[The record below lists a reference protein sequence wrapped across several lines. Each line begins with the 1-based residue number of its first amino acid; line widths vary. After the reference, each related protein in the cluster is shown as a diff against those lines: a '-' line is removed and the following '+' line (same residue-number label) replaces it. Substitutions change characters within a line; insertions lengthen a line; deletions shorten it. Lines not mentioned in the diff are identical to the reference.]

1 MAEPSWKKLPVV
13 QPIEKPAAEPSWKA
27 LPVVEPAAPRASI
40 GESALQGYAQ
50 GASFGFSDELA
61 GGSAA
66 TTGEAFK
73 GVGGAMFKNP
83 LGRAFLRKLQGGADQ
98 TDDQIDSAVDDAIG
112 EIRYLA
118 QGTNPASAAS
128 PYQQARDEMR
138 RDVSVA
144 QKANPKTFL
153 AGNIA
158 GAMSVPV
165 PGGGAAKPFQTVGGR
180 SLQNMGS
187 FGASGALAGL
197 GNSDADL
204 LKGEFGQAAT
214 DTAIG
219 AGIGAGMGSVTGP
232 AAYGWARHA
241 RPALQSLA
249 ASRAVAA
256 VAPSASMANKLRTKL
271 GVRTDGQQ
279 QQLGEEILD
288 LGILRPFG
296 GAAGANE
303 RNQAIQALEGANI
316 GSFMDRADSLVEQG
330 VARAPSRD
338 LQRGIVSR
346 SLADAADTPVSRAA
360 LPAVEARLL
369 ENTGRDPVQAPAAL
383 RSMLGDLPWWDA
395 ERPSTFRELWKNKSQ
410 LQRALKPD
418 EFSNEGQ
425 KLYNQGV
432 GGYTR
437 GVYGQVEN
445 ALGPDE
451 VANLRQSTQRFGAS
465 KKIDDFLVD
474 QTTRKS
480 VNQPI
485 SLGDAARGAAME
497 GTIPGGGGAA
507 MFISAMM
514 RGRTD
519 STIATGARAMSRMR
533 PNVPAAT
540 IKGGSEATRQSL
552 SEDEEDAVQAFLNSP

>member
-1 MAEPSWKKLPVV
+1 MSDWRSEAEPVKDWRA
-13 QPIEKPAAEPSWKA
+13 EAEPVD
-27 LPVVEPAAPRASI
+27 PPTPRAPQSSMA
-40 GESALQGYAQ
+40 ESALQGYGQ
-50 GASFGFSDELA
+50 GASFGFSDEL
-61 GGSAA
+61 GGVVH
-66 TTGEAFK
+66 E
-73 GVGGAMFKNP
+73 GVKQVGSGVFGLMKTAP
-83 LGRAFLRKLQGGADQ
+83 GRALVRRLVPGLKNQPDFAVDAVIDHGLDEGAEQTLGSTPRSRGGPGADG
-98 TDDQIDSAVDDAIG
+98 AGYAPG
-112 EIRYLA
+112 RA
-118 QGTNPASAAS
+118 M
-128 PYQQARDEMR
+128 MR
-138 RDVSVA
+138 REVSDA
-144 QKANPKTFL
+144 QRANPKTFF
-153 AGNIA
+153 AGSIA
-158 GAMSVPV
+158 GAMSVPS
-165 PGGGAAKPFQTVGGR
+165 PGGGPSNPFQTVGGR

-219 AGIGAGMGSVTGP
+219 AGIGAGMGSLTGP

-241 RPALQSLA
+241 RPALQSMA

-256 VAPSASMANKLRTKL
+256 VAPSASLANKMRTKL
-271 GVRTDGQQ
+271 GIRTDAQQ

-303 RNQAIQALEGANI
+303 RNQAIQQLEGANI
-316 GSFMDRADSLVEQG
+316 GSVMERADNLVEQG
-330 VARAPSRD
+330 VARGPSRD

-369 ENTGRDPVQAPAAL
+369 ENTGRDPVRTPEAL
-383 RSMLGDLPWWDA
+383 RSMLGDMHWWDA
-395 ERPSTFRELWKNKSQ
+395 EPPATFREMWKNKSQ
-410 LQRALKPD
+410 LQSALKPD
-418 EFSNEGQ
+418 EFSSEGQ
-425 KLYNQGV
+425 KLYNRGV

-437 GVYGQVEN
+437 GVYNQVES
-445 ALGPDE
+445 AVGPDE
-451 VANLRQSTQRFGAS
+451 LANLRQSTRRFGTS

-485 SLGDAARGAAME
+485 GMGDAMRGAAME
-497 GTIPGGGGAA
+497 GTIPGGGGVA
-507 MFISAMM
+507 MLISALM

-519 STIATGARAMSRMR
+519 STIATGARSLSRMR
-533 PNVPAAT
+533 PNMPSSA
-540 IKGGSEATRQSL
+540 IKGGSEATRQVL
-552 SEDEEDAVQAFLNSP
+552 SDDEEDAVQAFLKGN